1 MPLRVGGRAWF
12 DTPVMPRLS
21 VLDQSAT
28 ARDRPQG
35 AAIRETMALARH
47 CEALGYHRF
56 WVSEHHAAPSFAG
69 TAPEILVSALA
80 ATTRSIR
87 VGSGGVM
94 LPHYSPFKVAEQ
106 FRVLDAIAPGR
117 IDLGLGRAPGG
128 DGRTAF
134 ALNPL
139 ANHRAAHFPDDVRD
153 LMAWVRGAELAPGH
167 PFARLRAQPMGET
180 APHVWML
187 GSSDFGARLAAELGL
202 PYAYAWFFTDG
213 RGADQALSL
222 YHEHFRPS
230 ETCPEPCAALCV
242 WALAADTEAEAQH
255 LFSTRALWRV
265 FRDRGEFRPMIP
277 PDEAEAFDI
286 DPQGAERM
294 AQLRE
299 TTCIGTGETVWR
311 QITALAERYTAQ
323 ELLVVTW
330 TYEAAARER
339 SYALIAEAAGLA
351 RAAA

>member
-1 MPLRVGGRAWF
+1 MTL
-12 DTPVMPRLS
+12 LS

-28 ARDRPQG
+28 SRDRPQG
-35 AAIRETMALARH
+35 AAIRETLALARH
-47 CEALGYHRF
+47 CEALGYHRY

-80 ATTRSIR
+80 ATTSSIR

-106 FRVLDAIAPGR
+106 FRVIEAIAPGR
-117 IDLGLGRAPGG
+117 VDLGLGRAPGG

-139 ANHRAAHFPDDVRD
+139 ANHRPAHFPDDVRD
-153 LMAWVRGAELAPGH
+153 LMAWVRGEPLADGH
-167 PFARLRAQPMGET
+167 PFGRLRAQPQGET
-180 APHVWML
+180 APQVWML

-202 PYAYAWFFTDG
+202 PYAFAWFFTDG
-213 RGADQALSL
+213 RGADQALAL
-222 YHEHFRPS
+222 YHEHFKPS
-230 ETCPEPCAALCV
+230 AACPEPHAALCV
-242 WALAADTEAEAQH
+242 WALAADSADEAQH
-255 LFSTRALWRV
+255 LFSSRALWRV
-265 FRDRGEFRPMIP
+265 FRERGDFRPMIP

-286 DPQGAERM
+286 DPAGADRI

-299 TTCIGTGETVWR
+299 TTLLGTGETVWR
-311 QITALAERYTAQ
+311 GLKELADRYGAKET
-323 ELLVVTW
+323 LVVTW
-330 TYEAAARER
+330 AYEAAARER
-339 SYALIAEAAGLA
+339 SYALIAEAAGLV